1 MSLFDFSTIGLTVS
15 CLAIVVRSSLIDA
28 TGNSRA
34 GLMDNLSDPPPR
46 ITATTSKN
54 LSAKRA
60 QTRIQAFLNDF
71 ENRNSTLNGGDKAV
85 TAQLQKLN
93 QALLEERQRQKAA
106 GEGR

>member
-1 MSLFDFSTIGLTVS
+1 
-15 CLAIVVRSSLIDA
+15 
-28 TGNSRA
+28 
-34 GLMDNLSDPPPR
+34 MDNLSDPPPR

>member
-1 MSLFDFSTIGLTVS
+1 MS
-15 CLAIVVRSSLIDA
+15 SSRQGS
-28 TGNSRA
+28 GNTDCRFRQLPH
-34 GLMDNLSDPPPR
+34 GVHLMMDNINLSDPPPR

-85 TAQLQKLN
+85 TVRLQKLN
-93 QALLEERQRQKAA
+93 QALLEERQRQKTA

>member
-1 MSLFDFSTIGLTVS
+1 M
-15 CLAIVVRSSLIDA
+15 
-28 TGNSRA
+28 
-34 GLMDNLSDPPPR
+34 MDNINLSGPHPR
-46 ITATTSKN
+46 ITAKASKN

-85 TAQLQKLN
+85 TVRLQKLN
-93 QALLEERQRQKAA
+93 QALLEERKRQKTA

>member
-1 MSLFDFSTIGLTVS
+1 MS
-15 CLAIVVRSSLIDA
+15 SSRQGSPNLIDA
-28 TGNSRA
+28 SGNSRA
-34 GLMDNLSDPPPR
+34 GLMMDNINLSDPPPR

-54 LSAKRA
+54 LSAKRT

-85 TAQLQKLN
+85 TVRLQKLN
-93 QALLEERQRQKAA
+93 QALLEERQRQKTA